1 MMKARAFHPLVGMR
15 SSGRVGHDGLGA
27 SADAESAVA
36 APVALA
42 EHGVQAEAGTG
53 VHHVG
58 AADLGVAVVV
68 GHHVVLGG
76 VVVTELVQ
84 RFALVVE
91 VVVVERAA
99 QEFALPVGQRLS
111 LVRVEPVELAATDAP
126 AGQRQRVDV
135 ERAAEVELV
144 VLERVEGVEVV
155 DQRRVVEGVPAGG
168 ALDER
173 VTRVVPAVVERGAE
187 LHGLVAALELQVTPA
202 RRELL
207 GRLRLGGGAS
217 HLILLLSDG
226 WIAYFHYS
234 IINIKC
240 QYIEIYFL
248 SKYPASAGYFI
259 VRQCGCN

>member
-1 MMKARAFHPLVGMR
+1 MR
-15 SSGRVGHDGLGA
+15 SSGQVGHNGLGA
-27 SADAESAVA
+27 GADAESAVA
-36 APVALA
+36 AQVTLA

-76 VVVTELVQ
+76 VEVVAELVQ
-84 RFALVVE
+84 RLALVVE
-91 VVVVERAA
+91 VVVVERAV
-99 QEFALPVGQRLS
+99 QERELPVGQRL
-111 LVRVEPVELAATDAP
+111 VVGVEPVELADAGAP
-126 AGQRQRVDV
+126 AGQDHRVDV
-135 ERAAEVELV
+135 ERAAEVEV
-144 VLERVEGVEVV
+144 VDLEQVEGVEVV
-155 DQRRVVEGVPAGG
+155 GQRLVEDVPAGG

-187 LHGLVAALELQVTPA
+187 LHGLVAAPELQVTPA

-226 WIAYFHYS
+226 
-234 IINIKC
+234 
-240 QYIEIYFL
+240 
-248 SKYPASAGYFI
+248 
-259 VRQCGCN
+259 